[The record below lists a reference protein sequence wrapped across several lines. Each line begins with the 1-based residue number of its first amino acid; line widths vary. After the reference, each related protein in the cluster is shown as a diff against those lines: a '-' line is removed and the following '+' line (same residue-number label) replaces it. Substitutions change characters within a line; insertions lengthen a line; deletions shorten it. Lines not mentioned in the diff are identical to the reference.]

1 MAEIQVE
8 IDGRKYRM
16 ACEDGQEGHV
26 RALADR
32 FSDYVEGLKSEF
44 GEVGDVRLTVMA
56 ALTVMDDLK
65 ALEDELSH
73 AKNALDQLSA
83 KSNKLIADR
92 DQLEDNFANQVVM
105 IAERVETL
113 AKQLELDTESD
124 AQK

>member
-1 MAEIQVE
+1 MAAIQVE

-16 ACEDGQEGHV
+16 ACEDGQEAHV

-32 FSDYVEGLKSEF
+32 FSAYVEGLKTEF

-56 ALTVMDDLK
+56 ALTVMDDMK
-65 ALEDELSH
+65 ALEDEL
-73 AKNALDQLSA
+73 KNAQSALEQLSA

-92 DQLEDNFANQVVM
+92 DHLEHSFANQVVM

-113 AKQLELDTESD
+113 ANQLELEPEEEE
-124 AQK
+124 QN

>member
-26 RALADR
+26 RGLADR
-32 FSDYVEGLKSEF
+32 FSTYVEGLKAEF

-56 ALTVMDDLK
+56 ALTVMDDMK
-65 ALEDELSH
+65 ALEDEL
-73 AKNALDQLSA
+73 KNAQSALEQLST
-83 KSNKLIADR
+83 KSNNLIADR
-92 DQLEDNFANQVVM
+92 DQLEENFTSQVLM

-113 AKQLELDTESD
+113 AKQLELDADQD
-124 AQK
+124 A

>member
-26 RALADR
+26 RGLADR
-32 FSDYVEGLKSEF
+32 FSTYVEGLKSEF

-56 ALTVMDDLK
+56 AITVMDDMK
-65 ALEDELSH
+65 ALEDEL
-73 AKNALDQLSA
+73 KNAKSALEQLSA
-83 KSNKLIADR
+83 KSNNLIADR
-92 DQLEDNFANQVVM
+92 DQLEENFANQVMM

-113 AKQLELDTESD
+113 AKQLELDAEKD
-124 AQK
+124 A

>member
-26 RALADR
+26 RSLADR
-32 FSDYVEGLKSEF
+32 FSGYVEGLKSEF
-44 GEVGDVRLTVMA
+44 GQVGDVRLTVMA

-65 ALEDELSH
+65 ALEDELKD
-73 AKNALDQLSA
+73 AKSALDQLST

-92 DQLEDNFANQVVM
+92 DQLEENFANQVVM

-113 AKQLELDTESD
+113 AKQLELDAEQD
-124 AQK
+124 EQK

>member
-26 RALADR
+26 RGLADR
-32 FSDYVEGLKSEF
+32 FSTYVEGLKTEF

-56 ALTVMDDLK
+56 AITVMDDMK
-65 ALEDELSH
+65 ALEDELKS
-73 AKNALDQLSA
+73 AQSALEQLST
-83 KSNKLIADR
+83 KSNNLIADR
-92 DQLEDNFANQVVM
+92 DQLEENFTSQVLM

-113 AKQLELDTESD
+113 AKQLELDADQD
-124 AQK
+124 A